1 MSPTPG
7 DGVKVWLA
15 FFWRESVIAKKGF
28 EGEIAKKAWSR
39 KNGHDGAIAKKF
51 GHDGVITK
59 KLGMMMAWLQKIW
72 RDMARIASVNGVK
85 ARLPKR
91 YGMKAWLPKNYCAL
105 AGFPPV
111 GGSGGD
117 TPPTHQYFAEYS
129 PTTKRLY
136 PPCCDA

>member
-59 KLGMMMAWLQKIW
+59 KLGMMMAWLQKNWAWYGKNSKREWREGEITQKIW
-72 RDMARIASVNGVK
+72 HEGMITQK
-85 ARLPKR
+85 LLRLGRVSP
-91 YGMKAWLPKNYCAL
+91 
-105 AGFPPV
+105 
-111 GGSGGD
+111 SGG
-117 TPPTHQYFAEYS
+117 
-129 PTTKRLY
+129 
-136 PPCCDA
+136 